1 MFEEAFYFV
10 LLVAIGV
17 AIVFLVRKSLDK
29 LNFQPRQGQGKP
41 QGSANW
47 CLYFGDRN

>member
-17 AIVFLVRKSLDK
+17 AIVFLVCKSLDK
-29 LNFQPRQGQGKP
+29 LNF
-41 QGSANW
+41 
-47 CLYFGDRN
+47 